1 MISYIVLAVLIFLI
15 LRDFE
20 GYYAKIFPFFP
31 LLSCF
36 SVYTAYSVLDFW
48 GVSAFVILVVKRRQ
62 LLRNL
67 KQLPVK
73 TGFLLLSVTLLV
85 SSFIQGGTH
94 WLYFVK
100 ELLETITVVVIYLLI
115 IQNSQ
120 SHTIRNTLK
129 SILIFS
135 IIIGIYS
142 LYEIS
147 TNTNPFVSFCESQ
160 GLYSEETLIES
171 IRYGIKRSQGLFT
184 MHITNGAVSMVF
196 ALILIYFKINSK
208 LLQPIIKNNTLFV
221 FIITLLIATVLFTGS
236 RACIIGLFIGLLSFS
251 KNVINNS
258 RFLFVCLLFV
268 IIAGI
273 MGFDSYIQEIINSIT
288 DTNAVGGSNEDDRLI
303 QFQTAFMFWY
313 QNFWFGNG
321 LLACYENVMPMHP
334 ELLGAESL
342 WMPILIDYGFLGLFT
357 YLYFF
362 VASIR
367 IVYNANKSLVFI
379 VLALWVTNTLTSI
392 PSFPITAITGYL
404 VLMCYAKNN
413 NKSISYD

>member
-1 MISYIVLAVLIFLI
+1 M
-15 LRDFE
+15 
-20 GYYAKIFPFFP
+20 
-31 LLSCF
+31 
-36 SVYTAYSVLDFW
+36 
-48 GVSAFVILVVKRRQ
+48 
-62 LLRNL
+62 
-67 KQLPVK
+67 
-73 TGFLLLSVTLLV
+73 
-85 SSFIQGGTH
+85 
-94 WLYFVK
+94 
-100 ELLETITVVVIYLLI
+100 I

-135 IIIGIYS
+135 IIIGLYS

-160 GLYSEETLIES
+160 GLYSEETLIET

-196 ALILIYFKINSK
+196 ALTLIYVKLNSK
-208 LLQPIIKNNTLFV
+208 LLQPILKSNTLFL
-221 FIITLLIATVLFTGS
+221 FIVTLLIATVLFTGS
-236 RACIIGLFIGLLSFS
+236 RACILGLSIGLLSFS

-273 MGFDSYIQEIINSIT
+273 MGFDTYIQEIINSIT

-357 YLYFF
+357 YLLFF

-367 IVYNANKSLVFI
+367 IVYNADKSLVFI

-392 PSFPITAITGYL
+392 PSIPITAITGYL
-404 VLMCYAKNN
+404 VLMCYANNN
-413 NKSISYD
+413 NKSISND